1 MNKIEYLTNAIQ
13 ARSEEIDR
21 YGLDITTNQHV
32 VDNIGDD
39 ATMTEYKAH
48 ILRVIAFS
56 QLEQRKA
63 QLHKTAL
70 EVQLSALQSAQ

>member
-13 ARSEEIDR
+13 ARIEEIDR

-32 VDNIGDD
+32 VDSIADD

-48 ILRVIAFS
+48 MLRVIAFS

>member
-1 MNKIEYLTNAIQ
+1 
-13 ARSEEIDR
+13 
-21 YGLDITTNQHV
+21 
-32 VDNIGDD
+32 
-39 ATMTEYKAH
+39 MTEYKAH